1 MTEAAIPSI
10 EHSRVLD
17 AVGSKVNAPRKK
29 VRVNCPLCA
38 DRGKPSLDRDRS
50 MAFYPASG
58 FYKCFRCRAMG
69 VVDGVGTV
77 QVTTPLDGRPC
88 MELEGVA
95 YLRNEDTRR
104 SMHAAPAMQYLRKRK
119 IPERVWSEANLAV
132 GVTGEF
138 ANRIVVPLVGTDGKL
153 WGAVGRA
160 WERDPLPYRTMEGMQ
175 RDRLFNDAAL
185 DVATR
190 RPVLVVEGIFDALPF
205 YPHAV
210 ACLGKPSPPQVD
222 RLAASRRPIVV
233 CLDGDAW
240 RDAEVLMLKLRLRG
254 VEVEFLRLPGG
265 TDPNDLDPEDLTA
278 QAANLIEGENQT

>member
-1 MTEAAIPSI
+1 M
-10 EHSRVLD
+10 LD
-17 AVGSKVNAPRKK
+17 AVGDKVNAVRKK
-29 VRVNCPLCA
+29 VRVNCPLCT
-38 DRGKPSLDRDRS
+38 DRGKPSRDRDRS

-69 VVDGVGTV
+69 IVDGVGTV
-77 QVTTPLDGRPC
+77 QVKTASGRQSC

-104 SMHAAPAMQYLRKRK
+104 SAHAAPALQYLRKRK
-119 IPERVWSEANLAV
+119 IPERVWSDANLAV

-138 ANRIVVPLVGTDGKL
+138 IHRIVVPLVGADGQL

-160 WERDPLPYRTMEGMQ
+160 WNPDPLPYRTMEGMA

-185 DVATR
+185 DVETR
-190 RPVLVVEGIFDALPF
+190 HPVLVVEGIFDALPF

-210 ACLGKPSPPQVD
+210 ACLGKPSPPQID
-222 RLAASRRPIVV
+222 RLAASRRPVVV

-240 RDAEVLMLKLRLRG
+240 REAEVLMLKLRMRG
-254 VEVEFLRLPGG
+254 VEAAFLRLPGG
-265 TDPNDLDPEDLTA
+265 TDPNDLDPNELTA
-278 QAANLIEGENQT
+278 QAANLIEGENRT